1 MVQQKIRNYYILG
14 EIASG
19 GFGTVYRAWDANSGQ
34 VVALKELRPDDSTND
49 DDIERFRREA
59 LLTSS
64 IDHPNVV
71 RVFEAFKYDD
81 RHFIAMELLAASVR
95 DLIQATG
102 WLPMAKAVAICRQ
115 AALGLEAARQRGVT
129 HRDIKPANMLVAADG
144 AVKVSDFGLA
154 RASSMTTITN
164 TGVPLG
170 TIYYTSPEEFQN
182 TRADTRSDIYSLG
195 ITLYEMLNGCVPF
208 SDESPYVIM
217 RQHVE
222 DQPIP
227 IRRKRP
233 EVSHKLAAIVDRCL
247 HKDPNRRY
255 QTPGELAAALS
266 SPSITDWTALV
277 ALYDATNGDDWENND
292 NWLTDAP
299 LGDWYGIETDAN
311 GRVTKIEFDDNGLS
325 GRLPHELGNLTNL
338 RHLWFTNDHNI
349 EGEIPREL
357 SNLTNLEKIVFT
369 SCNLSGRIPREL
381 GNLTNL
387 EWLSII
393 DNPLI
398 GEIPSELYS
407 LTNLEDLTLLGI
419 GLTGQ
424 LSPELG
430 NLTKLT
436 RLDLSG
442 NFLSGEI
449 PHEMG
454 CLTNLRYL
462 MLCGNNFS
470 GEIPTELSNLT
481 QLEKFCIEGNDL
493 TGELPDGLQGLDSGC
508 WRRH

>member
-1 MVQQKIRNYYILG
+1 MTQQQIRNYHILE

-19 GFGTVYRAWDANSGQ
+19 AQGKVYRAWDSATGRM
-34 VVALKELRPDDSTND
+34 VALKELRPDGLFDGED
-49 DDIERFRREA
+49 AVERFRRES
-59 LLTSS
+59 LLASR

-71 RVFEAFKYDD
+71 RVFEVFEHDD
-81 RHFIAMELLAASVR
+81 SHYLAMELLSTSVG
-95 DLIQATG
+95 DLIQEAG
-102 WLPMAKAVAICRQ
+102 RLPMARAVDICRQ
-115 AALGLEAARQRGVT
+115 AALGLEAALQQNVI
-129 HRDIKPANMLVAADG
+129 HRDIKPQNLLVASDG

-154 RASSMTTITN
+154 RASDLSTIT
-164 TGVPLG
+164 TAGVALG
-170 TIYYTSPEEFQN
+170 TMYYMSPEEG
-182 TRADTRSDIYSLG
+182 TGKRADTRSDIYSLG
-195 ITLYEMLNGCVPF
+195 VTLYVMLTG
-208 SDESPYVIM
+208 S
-217 RQHVE
+217 
-222 DQPIP
+222 IP
-227 IRRKRP
+227 IRTVDVIGQRP
-233 EVSHKLAAIVDRCL
+233 EVSRELAAIVELCL
-247 HKDPNRRY
+247 EEDPNRRY

-277 ALYDATNGDDWENND
+277 ALYDATNGDNWENND

-299 LGDWYGIETDAN
+299 LGDWYGIETDTN
-311 GRVTKIEFDDNGLS
+311 GRVSKIEFDANGLS
-325 GRLPHELGNLTNL
+325 GRLPHELENLTNL
-338 RHLWFTNDHNI
+338 RHLWFTGDHNI

-369 SCNLSGRIPREL
+369 ACNLSGRIPREL

-407 LTNLEDLTLLGI
+407 LTNLEDLTLHDI
-419 GLTGQ
+419 DLTGD

-436 RLDLSG
+436 LLDLSG

-449 PHEMG
+449 PPELG
-454 CLTNLRYL
+454 RLTNLRRL
-462 MLCGNNFS
+462 MLCGNNLS
-470 GEIPTELSNLT
+470 GEIPAELSNLT
-481 QLEKFCIEGNDL
+481 QLEKLCIEGNDL

-508 WRRH
+508 WRH